1 MDCIGKRFKIAINKA
16 VFDAKYFLCITN
28 LDTNEHYATVR
39 YDRNMPVNFIDE
51 NGVKYCD
58 LRYGADVSDF
68 SNKWFSTYAKKTKI
82 GGVVYDANIFKCVKL
97 DESNYESIS
106 AYSDTTYANKPI
118 AWEQTKA
125 YLIVELSATLNLYVN
140 EVQADK
146 IYYDGTEVNKVYFND
161 VLVYEN

>member
-1 MDCIGKRFKIAINKA
+1 MNRA
-16 VFDAKYFLCITN
+16 VYDAKNFLAITN

-58 LRYGADVSDF
+58 LRYGAEVSDF
-68 SNKWFSTYAKKTKI
+68 SNKWFSTYAKKTTI
-82 GGVVYDANIFKCVKL
+82 GGISYDANLFKCAKL

-125 YLIVELSATLNLYVN
+125 YIILEIGATLNLYVN
-140 EVQADK
+140 GVQVEELHFDNTK
-146 IYYDGTEVNKVYFND
+146 VNKVLFNGT
-161 VLVYEN
+161 VVYEN